1 MKFKVILIIGIVF
14 SSTIMA
20 NPIVTTIV
28 KEVIKKAT
36 PKVAPIVTTLIATAS
51 ELGAEEIEEKAMSKK
66 ELDLYK
72 TKF

>member
-1 MKFKVILIIGIVF
+1 MKLKVIFILGIVF

-28 KEVIKKAT
+28 KKAS
-36 PKVAPIVTTLIATAS
+36 PKIAPIVTALITTAS
-51 ELGAEEIEEKAMSKK
+51 ELGAEEKTISKK

>member
-1 MKFKVILIIGIVF
+1 MKLKVIFIAGIVF

-20 NPIVTTIV
+20 NPIVTTLV
-28 KEVIKKAT
+28 KEVVKKVS

-51 ELGAEEIEEKAMSKK
+51 ELGAEEIEEKTMSKK

>member
-1 MKFKVILIIGIVF
+1 MKLKVIFIVGIVF

-28 KEVIKKAT
+28 KDVVKKAT
-36 PKVAPIVTTLIATAS
+36 PIVTTLIATAS
-51 ELGAEEIEEKAMSKK
+51 ELEAEEKTISKK